1 MNPDALRERP
11 EGRRTA
17 VAPAALRAFDL
28 ERFWPSRRSHAFDEG
43 CR

>member
-1 MNPDALRERP
+1 MTTTAPRTLRV
-11 EGRRTA
+11 RT
-17 VAPAALRAFDL
+17 LRSFDL